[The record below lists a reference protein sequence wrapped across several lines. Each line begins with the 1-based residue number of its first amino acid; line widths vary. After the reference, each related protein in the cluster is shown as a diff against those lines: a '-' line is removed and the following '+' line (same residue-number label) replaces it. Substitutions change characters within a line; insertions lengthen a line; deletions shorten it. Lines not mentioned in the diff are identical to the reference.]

1 MGDNC
6 AQVRRWIASLAVCAA
21 LAAASTMDQCACDPA
36 RAETMEAHRC
46 GLCREAE
53 RRPAG
58 EPFVFLRDASP
69 LKPNRWLILPRS
81 HTTDGPR
88 PLSRMTAIER
98 TAFWTAAIGRA
109 RELWGDEWG
118 LALNGDEVRSQCHLH
133 VHIGR
138 LLEGVETGRPLV
150 VDGPAGIPAP
160 RDGSGLWIHPAGRKL
175 HVHLG
180 EQRTET
186 VLLR

>member
-1 MGDNC
+1 
-6 AQVRRWIASLAVCAA
+6 VRKWIAWLVLCAA
-21 LAAASTMDQCACDPA
+21 GAAASTMDQCACDPA
-36 RAETMEAHRC
+36 RAETMEARRC

-58 EPFVFLRDASP
+58 EPFFSVKDASP
-69 LKPNRWLILPRS
+69 YKPNRWLLLPRP
-81 HTTDGPR
+81 HNTEGR
-88 PLSRMTAIER
+88 LPLSKLTAKQRAAFWAAAIEK
-98 TAFWTAAIGRA
+98 ARA
-109 RELWGDEWG
+109 TWGDEWG

-133 VHIGR
+133 VHVGR
-138 LLEGVETGRPLV
+138 LLKGVETGKPLV
-150 VDGPAGIPAP
+150 VDGPAGIPVP
-160 RDGSGLWIHPAGRKL
+160 KDGSGLWIHPHGTKL